1 MMRFLTIAAAAVCV
15 AAAAH
20 SAAAAAHGT
29 HAARGRVEPGHTVF
43 DSVYTDSQA
52 TKAESTYSESC
63 AKCHGATLQG
73 AQDGGPLVGADFLAN
88 WDGMTLADLHDKIL
102 TTMPPDTPN
111 TIPPSQVAD
120 LVALVLARNHFPA
133 GAAPLTA
140 DAARLQDIKIVRS
153 KP

>member
-1 MMRFLTIAAAAVCV
+1 MMRLLAIAAAAVCV

-20 SAAAAAHGT
+20 SAAAARGT
-29 HAARGRVEPGHTVF
+29 HATLARAEPGHTVF

-52 TKAESTYSESC
+52 TRAESTYSESC

-133 GAAPLTA
+133 GATPLTA
-140 DAARLQDIKIVRS
+140 EAARLKDIKIVRS